1 MLERKYRR
9 KKKEKIDWKEKE
21 SQEKRSEKKAK
32 KKKKSKQQLQN
43 DGSERQRDLQIK
55 PEDAGSHLSVCLD
68 ETGIG
73 N

>member
-21 SQEKRSEKKAK
+21 SQEKRSKEKA
-32 KKKKSKQQLQN
+32 KKKSKQQLQN